1 MISFPLSF
9 VLIPYGVVILVFAFL
24 AMYSVHN
31 LVKFGATTHASFVA
45 TFAFLAGAVFVMFFT
60 WFALRGTD
68 WTQEITLGAP
78 ASSFTSPN
86 L

>member
-9 VLIPYGVVILVFAFL
+9 VLIPYGIVIVIFALL

-31 LVKFGATTHASFVA
+31 LVKYGATTHSSFVA

-68 WTQEITLGAP
+68 WTQDISFGAP
-78 ASSFTSPN
+78 VASFTAPN